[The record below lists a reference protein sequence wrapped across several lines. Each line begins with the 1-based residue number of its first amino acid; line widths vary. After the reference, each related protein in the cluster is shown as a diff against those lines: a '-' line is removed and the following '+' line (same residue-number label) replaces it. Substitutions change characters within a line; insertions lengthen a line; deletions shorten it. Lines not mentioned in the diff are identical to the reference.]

1 MEFFKRITKQ
11 DVKSKKPFSFV
22 NKTKSG
28 KVAKSGTTVEFNDGS
43 KTTLLN
49 PSGKGTKYAIELGT
63 NSRITNDGEF
73 KTDDNGN
80 ELAYLDALKDSAKAY
95 GARQIYGAVA
105 TSKPKPNRKKKN

>member
-1 MEFFKRITKQ
+1 MAFFKRRTKQ
-11 DVKSKKPFSFV
+11 DVKSKKPFSFG

-63 NSRITNDGEF
+63 KFAHHKR
-73 KTDDNGN
+73 
-80 ELAYLDALKDSAKAY
+80 
-95 GARQIYGAVA
+95 R
-105 TSKPKPNRKKKN
+105 